1 MVLYKF
7 NWNEAFFVG
16 VPKVIS
22 FALVF
27 SSPLYCAFDVGRE
40 VVCCSGSESN

>member
-7 NWNEAFFVG
+7 NWNEALFVG

-22 FALVF
+22 FALSF
-27 SSPLYCAFDVGRE
+27 SSPLNCAFDMGRK
-40 VVCCSGSESN
+40 VVCCSGNESN